1 MLFLKSILDQNEQS
15 MVFKFLKLQFQQPI
29 KNDWVSTCKKDLEE
43 MNIDLKFEDIR
54 MMKKENFSK
63 LIKSRIENLAF
74 DYLIKKRG
82 SKGKEISYK
91 RLEMSEYLM
100 PHNEK
105 LSIEEKQRLFSVRNR
120 LVEKG
125 NNFRK
130 NEECMI
136 CK

>member
-1 MLFLKSILDQNEQS
+1 M
-15 MVFKFLKLQFQQPI
+15 
-29 KNDWVSTCKKDLEE
+29 
-43 MNIDLKFEDIR
+43 
-54 MMKKENFSK
+54 
-63 LIKSRIENLAF
+63 
-74 DYLIKKRG
+74 IKKRG